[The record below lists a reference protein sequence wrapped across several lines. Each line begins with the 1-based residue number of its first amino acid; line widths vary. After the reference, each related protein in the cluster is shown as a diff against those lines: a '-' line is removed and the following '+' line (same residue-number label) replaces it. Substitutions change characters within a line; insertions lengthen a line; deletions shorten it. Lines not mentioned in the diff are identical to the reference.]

1 MPGQRHAELERVL
14 RGPAAGALLLGGVED
29 HVDEWLA
36 GRVIG
41 LGQHAS
47 GDLDQERFELAVVP
61 GAELIGDRVD
71 LEAGAVAEQVIAL
84 GDQLHVGVLDPVV
97 DHLHVVARAVGADVG
112 AARRAVDRRGDRLED
127 RLDGLVVGLAVAAG
141 HDARPVERALL
152 AARDADAEEV
162 DAALGE
168 LGVTPLGVAEV
179 GVAAV
184 DHDVAALQVR
194 GDLVDHGVG
203 GGARLNHAHQ
213 HARPLERPD
222 PIRDRLMCG
231 DRSLRAVLVHESLG
245 PARGSVVDRDRDLV
259 MGDVARQVRA
269 HRREPG
275 EAEVSVRRAHRVN
288 VARAPT
294 RPGSAAR

>member
-1 MPGQRHAELERVL
+1 MRANTASVIPVSGTPSSSAFCAVQRPV
-14 RGPAAGALLLGGVED
+14 PFCSAASRITSTSGC
-29 HVDEWLA
+29 A
-36 GRVIG
+36 GRGIG

-47 GDLDQERFELAVVP
+47 GDLDQERLELAVVP

-71 LEAGAVAEQVIAL
+71 VEAGAVAEQVIAL

-127 RLDGLVVGLAVAAG
+127 RLDRLVVGLAVAAG

-162 DAALGE
+162 DPVLGE
-168 LGVTPLGVAEV
+168 LGVAALGVAEV

-184 DHDVAALQVR
+184 DHDVAAVQVR

-203 GGARLNHAHQ
+203 RGAGLDHAHQ
-213 HARPLERPD
+213 HARPLQRAD
-222 PIRDRLMCG
+222 PV
-231 DRSLRAVLVHESLG
+231 LR
-245 PARGSVVDRDRDLV
+245 
-259 MGDVARQVRA
+259 
-269 HRREPG
+269 
-275 EAEVSVRRAHRVN
+275 
-288 VARAPT
+288 PT
-294 RPGSAAR
+294 RVR